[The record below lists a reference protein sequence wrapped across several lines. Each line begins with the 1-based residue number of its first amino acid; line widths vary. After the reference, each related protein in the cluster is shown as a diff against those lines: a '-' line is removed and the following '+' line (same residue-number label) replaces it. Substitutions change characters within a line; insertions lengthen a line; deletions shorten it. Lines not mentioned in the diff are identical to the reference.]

1 MIFWG
6 STVVLPLILF
16 AQGFFINLKLNSS
29 AANDKLT
36 LN

>member
-6 STVVLPLILF
+6 STVVLPLLLSG
-16 AQGFFINLKLNSS
+16 QGLFINQKLNSS